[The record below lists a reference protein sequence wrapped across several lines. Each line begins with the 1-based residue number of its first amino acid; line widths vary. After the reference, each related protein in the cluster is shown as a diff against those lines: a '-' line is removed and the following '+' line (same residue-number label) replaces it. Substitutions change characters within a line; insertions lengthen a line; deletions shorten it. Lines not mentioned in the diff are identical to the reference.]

1 VDDEE
6 AYVSSAQSP
15 AQRAVHVATRKP
27 AKRRPAAAAAA
38 AAAAVDGDDVG
49 TGDEVQRRLMISIDV

>member
-1 VDDEE
+1 MDDEE

-27 AKRRPAAAAAA
+27 AKRHPAAAAAA
-38 AAAAVDGDDVG
+38 AAAAVDGDVG
-49 TGDEVQRRLMISIDV
+49 TGDEVQRRLMIRIDV